1 MSLKFEQLH
10 DASLVA
16 IHFDWLAK
24 TCTFSFQGA
33 PTLLHAFT
41 LTFSG
46 VTEVS
51 IPSSAPWGVSVS
63 VLEAKDCGSG
73 KYELTM
79 QSGDTISVVA
89 PNYAIKVTAE

>member
-1 MSLKFEQLH
+1 MSLKFEELH

-16 IHFDWLAK
+16 INFDWFAR
-24 TCTFSFQGA
+24 TCTFSFRGA
-33 PTLLHAFT
+33 PTLLQDFT

-51 IPSSAPWGVSVS
+51 IPSSAPWGASVS

-73 KYELTM
+73 RYELAM

-89 PNYAIKVTAE
+89 PNYAIKGTSA